1 MLFNSLSVQQ
11 ANREK
16 RKDREKDVCTGHH
29 DKTQRY
35 DGIMKS
41 YKKKKRQEEAS
52 LLLFEDVNVNLFSA
66 AATPSPSVVLS
77 RK

>member
-1 MLFNSLSVQQ
+1 MGPGVVICTFDLSILLSDQNLLLLLFNSLSVQQ

-41 YKKKKRQEEAS
+41 
-52 LLLFEDVNVNLFSA
+52 
-66 AATPSPSVVLS
+66 
-77 RK
+77 